1 MLTISRA
8 ISTGQALDYY
18 KQEFT
23 NSKDNYYSESGAVKG
38 RWCGTLA
45 EEWNLKGEISSEQY
59 ERLVAGQDPH
69 TGEQLIRSVSARAI
83 VDDFGK
89 EKTTSEHR
97 AGWDATFSAPKSVS
111 LAALVGD
118 DERVREAHR
127 ESVNAALKEYE
138 QFLQA
143 RGGGDN
149 PAITT
154 GKMIAVQFEHT
165 SSRPDRETGYA
176 APQLHTHVV
185 ISNMTQTEDGKVRSV
200 DPNQLYKHQ
209 KFASA
214 IYRANL
220 ADRLQELG
228 YEIRVD
234 PRTGAPEIKGFSEEY
249 LQDSSPRRQEVLT
262 EKGKMKERMERE
274 GKTVSDNARLQQ
286 AAAHINRRSKKFDP
300 DVMRTR
306 ALEKDVSHGYQAQRL
321 VAEARERLPLRLS
334 QNEIERRAQEA
345 VTFARDKVMEKDAVA
360 DMSDV
365 WIHAL
370 RRQLGFTTYRAVA
383 AEIHRRQERGEFIN
397 ITRQERQ
404 PETTT
409 ERMLAMEKRNIKT
422 MIDGK
427 ENRPAMVDA
436 ERVNEVVT
444 ATAKRQQRRLN
455 THQKSAIEQILCSR
469 DRIIG
474 LQGGAGTGKT
484 TALSVLREAA
494 EKEGYQVRG
503 FAPSARAAQ
512 QLGESGIESETIQ
525 LFLRRRNPR
534 ATTSR
539 LFVLDESSLASTKHI
554 YKLFA
559 RLEPEDKVLLVGDV
573 RQHQAVEAGS
583 PFEQLQQHG
592 MTTAALSEI
601 VRQRDKDL
609 KQNVQDLAA
618 RNTPEAVAALVN
630 RGKVIEIADERKRFA
645 AIAQDYAKNP
655 IGTLVISPGNRERYE
670 LNSLIHRELQ
680 REGIVSSN
688 DQQTTVYVERK
699 DMTGAERSFANSYR
713 PNEDIIRYS
722 SSSKVHKVKTG
733 DYARVIDTDHE
744 TNKITVRL
752 FNGREL
758 TYNPTRLSGVSVY
771 NEAERTFAEGDRL
784 QIRAGFRAKRI
795 ANGELGTIT
804 KIEPNQIRL
813 AMDSGREINVDLR
826 KFRHLDYGYAVTSH
840 SSQGLTFDRVLIN
853 ANTHE
858 SVRLLNDRMAY
869 VAISRARDDAR
880 IYTDSTQNLSA
891 ALNRGIDKITALE
904 AVQGNEREVKRDL
917 DELRQDPPAP
927 QQQPLPFDHAI
938 DQSPTH
944 IEPAKPQAAVLP
956 IEIPIE
962 ISRARYDPPISTES
976 AQTVQE
982 ALDRGVNHATPL
994 DATQDDAHEVKKDR
1008 DKLSQD
1014 SLAPQQQQRSI
1025 EQTPTH
1031 TNPAPTKAAELEK
1044 EAPEIDLG
1052 ALVL

>member
-8 ISTGQALDYY
+8 ISAGQALDYY

-45 EEWNLKGEISSEQY
+45 EEWNLKGEVTSEQY

-69 TGEQLIRSVSARAI
+69 TGEQLIRSVSAREI

-127 ESVNAALKEYE
+127 ESVDEALKELEEY
-138 QFLQA
+138 LQA
-143 RGGGDN
+143 RGGGDK

-200 DPNQLYKHQ
+200 DPLTLYKSQ
-209 KFASA
+209 KFTTAN
-214 IYRANL
+214 YRAHL
-220 ADRLQELG
+220 ADKLQELG

-234 PRTGAPEIKGFSEEY
+234 PRTGAPEIKGFTEEY
-249 LQDSSPRRQEVLT
+249 LQDSSPRRKEVLT

-286 AAAHINRRSKKFDP
+286 AAAHINRRSKNFDP
-300 DVMRTR
+300 EVMRTR
-306 ALEKDVSHGYQAQRL
+306 ALEKDVSHGYQAQRV

-360 DMSDV
+360 DMSDI

-370 RRQLGFTTYRAVA
+370 RRHLGFTTYRAVA
-383 AEIHRRQERGEFIN
+383 AEIHRRLESGEFIE

-409 ERMLAMEKRNIKT
+409 DRMVRMEKKT
-422 MIDGK
+422 IQTMLDGK
-427 ENRPAMVDA
+427 ENCPPIVEA

-455 THQKSAIEQILCSR
+455 AHQKSAIEQILSNR
-469 DRIIG
+469 DQIIG

-525 LFLRRRNPR
+525 LFLRLRKQP
-534 ATTSR
+534 AATSR
-539 LFVLDESSLASTKHI
+539 LFVLDESSLASTQHI
-554 YKLFA
+554 HKLFA
-559 RLEPEDKVLLVGDV
+559 CLEPEDKVLLVGDA

-592 MTTAALSEI
+592 MTTATLSEI

-609 KQNVQDLAA
+609 KQNVEDLAA
-618 RNTPEAVAALVN
+618 RNTPEAVAALHR
-630 RGKVIEIADERKRFA
+630 RGKVIEIADEQKRFL
-645 AIAQDYAKNP
+645 AIAHDYARTP
-655 IGTLVISPGNRERYE
+655 TGTLVISPANRERSE
-670 LNSLIHRELQ
+670 LNLLIHRELQ

-699 DMTGAERSFANSYR
+699 DMTGAERTVANSYR
-713 PNEDIIRYS
+713 PNEDIIRYNS
-722 SSSKVHKVKTG
+722 ASKVHKVKAG
-733 DYARVIDTDHE
+733 DYARVIATDHE

-752 FNGREL
+752 YSGREL

-771 NEAERTFAEGDRL
+771 YEAERTFAAGDRL
-784 QIRAGFRAKRI
+784 QIRAPYREKRI
-795 ANGELGTIT
+795 ANGALGTIT
-804 KIEPNQIRL
+804 KIEPDRIRL
-813 AMDSGREINVDLR
+813 AMDSGREVTVDLR

-840 SSQGLTFDRVLIN
+840 SAQGLTFDRVLIN
-853 ANTHE
+853 ADTRE

-869 VAISRARDDAR
+869 VAISRARYDAL
-880 IYTDSTQNLSA
+880 IYTDSTQHLSE
-891 ALNRGIDKITALE
+891 ALNRGMDKETALG
-904 AVQGNEREVKRDL
+904 AIQDDERQRKDREQVIK
-917 DELRQDPPAP
+917 EPPAS
-927 QQQPLPFDHAI
+927 QQQQQLPFDHSLA
-938 DQSPTH
+938 QRHTYPEPTQT
-944 IEPAKPQAAVLP
+944 QAAP
-956 IEIPIE
+956 FATEIPME
-962 ISRARYDPPISTES
+962 ISRARYEPAISTES
-976 AQTVQE
+976 TRNLQE

-1008 DKLSQD
+1008 DRLSQD
-1014 SLAPQQQQRSI
+1014 SLASQQQRPL
-1025 EQTPTH
+1025 ERTLTH
-1031 TNPAPTKAAELEK
+1031 TDPAPTKAAELEK